1 MQAITLNGFG
11 DVDVMEMGEVAD
23 PVPAAEQVLIRVVA
37 TSVNRPDLV
46 QRAGNYPA
54 PKGDSEI
61 LGLEV
66 AGVVETVGDNVS
78 RWKVGDRVMALVG
91 GGGYAELAL
100 AWEDHVMPIPQNM
113 SYEQAACICETYLTA
128 WLNVFE
134 LGGLNNRQTVLLHG
148 GGGGVNTAALQLAS
162 VVCPDATTIVTAS
175 TGKCQRVSDLGAD
188 HVIDY
193 RREDFVARIAEI
205 TDRRG
210 VDVILDHIGADYLAG
225 NMKSL
230 AVAGRL
236 VVIGVMSGV
245 KAELN
250 LALLMVKRQQILG
263 SVLRSRPRAEKG
275 ELIARFTNQVLPFF
289 ADRSIAPQIHA
300 TYPLAEAAFG
310 HQQMESGAHFGKIV
324 LSVCDVETANR
335 VSQ

>member
-11 DVDVMEMGEVAD
+11 DVDVMALTELPD
-23 PVPAAEQVLIRVVA
+23 PVAAAGRILIRVAA

-66 AGVVETVGDNVS
+66 AGVVESVGEGVS
-78 RWKVGDRVMALVG
+78 RWQTGDRVMALVG

-100 AWEDHVMPIPQNM
+100 AWEDHVMPVP
-113 SYEQAACICETYLTA
+113 SKLSFEQAACICETYLTA

-134 LGGLNNRQTVLLHG
+134 LGGLNNDQSVLLHG
-148 GGGGVNTAALQLAS
+148 GGGGVNTAALQLVS
-162 VVCPDATTIVTAS
+162 VVCPQATTIVTAS
-175 TGKCQRVSDLGAD
+175 TGKCERVSALGAD

-193 RREDFVARIAEI
+193 RQEDFVTRVAEI
-205 TDRRG
+205 SEGRG
-210 VDVILDHIGADYLAG
+210 VNVILDHIGADYLAG

-230 AVAGRL
+230 AVGGRL
-236 VVIGVMSGV
+236 VEIGVMSGI

-250 LALLMVKRQQILG
+250 LALLMVKRQQIIG

-275 ELIARFTNQVLPFF
+275 ELIARFANKVLPFF
-289 ADRSIAPQIHA
+289 ADSSISPQIHA
-300 TYPLAEAAFG
+300 TYPLSDAAVA
-310 HQQMESGAHFGKIV
+310 HQQMQSSAHFGKIV
-324 LSVCDVETANR
+324 LSVGDVEANA
-335 VSQ
+335 

>member
-1 MQAITLNGFG
+1 MQAITLSGFG
-11 DVDVMEMGEVAD
+11 DVDVMALDELPD
-23 PVPAAEQVLIRVVA
+23 PVAAAGQIRIRVVA

-54 PKGDSEI
+54 PKGDSEV

-66 AGVVETVGDNVS
+66 AGFVETVGAGVS
-78 RWKVGDRVMALVG
+78 RWQVGDRVMALVG
-91 GGGYAELAL
+91 GGGYAELAI
-100 AWEDHVMPIPQNM
+100 AWEEHAMPIPAGL
-113 SYEQAACICETYLTA
+113 SFEQAACICETYLTA

-134 LGGLNNRQTVLLHG
+134 LGGLNNQQSVLLHG

-162 VVCPDATTIVTAS
+162 VVCPQATTIVTAS
-175 TGKCQRVSDLGAD
+175 TGKCERVVAIGAG

-193 RREDFVARIAEI
+193 QEEDFVTRVADI
-205 TDRRG
+205 TDGKG
-210 VDVILDHIGADYLAG
+210 VNVILDHIGARYLAG

-230 AVAGRL
+230 AVSGRL
-236 VVIGVMSGV
+236 VVIGVMSGI

-275 ELIARFTNQVLPFF
+275 ELIARFANQVLPFF
-289 ADRSIAPQIHA
+289 ADRSISPHIHA
-300 TYPLAEAAFG
+300 TYPLSDVAQA
-310 HQQMESGAHFGKIV
+310 HQQMQSSTHFGKIV
-324 LSVCDVETANR
+324 LSVSDVEIDA
-335 VSQ
+335 